1 MKVNEVI
8 AEGLGDWITSKLSS
22 PAVNRAVY
30 DTALKNLLPMLT
42 NRGIDVKNDSTALPP
57 EVIGP
62 VKDWVSNYM
71 SSGESGVDQT
81 SVLNSIERVP
91 APREFTVGT
100 LKKYVKDMTRARA
113 AGLAIAKK
121 SPEQFGQLDV
131 PAAPAK
137 AAPASKPVQDIK
149 DTLDDQ
155 TQYRF
160 PHPIWPGVDAIAR
173 KSGWYVT
180 ALPKDLKGMIKRD
193 KTTGLYPV
201 LNQVNIAKLND
212 EYDKAADSGFVKVE
226 PIHLL

>member
-8 AEGLGDWITSKLSS
+8 VEGLGGWIAGKI
-22 PAVNRAVY
+22 AGKHADRAVY
-30 DTALKNLLPMLT
+30 DSALKNLLPMLT
-42 NRGIDVKNDSTALPP
+42 NRGIDVKNDSTPLPP
-57 EVIGP
+57 EVVDP

-71 SSGESGVDQT
+71 SSGEQGVNQT
-81 SVLNSIERVP
+81 SVLKSIERVGAP
-91 APREFTVGT
+91 ASFTIGT

-113 AGLAIAKK
+113 NGLAIAKR

-131 PAAPAK
+131 PEPTPAPT
-137 AAPASKPVQDIK
+137 PIPVQDIK

-201 LNQVNIAKLND
+201 LNRANIAKLND
-212 EYDKAADSGFVKVE
+212 EYDKAADAGFVKVE